1 MLRPQ
6 APLHFV
12 AMCRPSH
19 HVSRL
24 YSLSSECHVLTAP
37 RETGGSAYDD
47 EHHVSWSLVLQYAA
61 KPLIELTG
69 EPGEPRPR

>member
-6 APLHFV
+6 ALLHFV

-19 HVSRL
+19 HVSRP
-24 YSLSSECHVLTAP
+24 YALSSECHVLTAP
-37 RETGGSAYDD
+37 RETEGNAYDD
-47 EHHVSWSLVLQYAA
+47 EHHVSWSLVLQYPA